1 MKKISIIVCSV
12 IMSSLY
18 ARAVAEDSLHYARL
32 HHEDINYFHNSMYG
46 TDNPV
51 QLSFNKSTSL
61 MKATISGQFHR
72 GDFHA
77 VDQSSEHN
85 ALNVHILGFQ
95 DFGRLKLSGDI
106 AYTNSKDIDH
116 RWNNTLM
123 TSPLNPFIICDS
135 LFSDVTTDLFD
146 MNAAASYTFSKKFI
160 GALKLHY
167 VTGSLADQSDPRPKT
182 NAMRFNIKPGAY
194 FTINQNLAVG
204 ADAFVEFYHSDIV
217 HTLENTLNSY
227 IYFVMKGMGD
237 RVDIPANEQ
246 FSRPR
251 DYTGTKYGASLQ
263 LNYHTKSL
271 GDVLQLSYS
280 RNGEDAID
288 GGSSFEYRS
297 GDYKD
302 NTFSVLNHF
311 TLHMSPNYQH
321 HLIIQYE
328 QLKDEGDWYEQ
339 RRRLDSD
346 HGNLVYYEIMAKN
359 RIREAKQ
366 SKISATYRLDKF
378 TNSLPDWHASLS
390 GDYLG
395 FTATQ
400 DDGMIYKQKYQM
412 MNLRLEGTKYW
423 NVKTSRLETRLGAF
437 MTSQMGEPK
446 YATPLANTDYSE
458 SKRALV
464 STYVNPMF
472 EYNTAASIG
481 FQARVAYNHPIRING
496 KYTWWGVHAQ
506 VQQAFYT
513 GNNKYA
519 QCYDGANR
527 TLMNVGLDLTF

>member
-1 MKKISIIVCSV
+1 MF
-12 IMSSLY
+12 SLCV
-18 ARAVAEDSLHYARL
+18 RAVTEDTLHYARL
-32 HHEDINYFHNSMYG
+32 HHEEMNYFHNSMYG

-51 QLSFNKSTSL
+51 QLSFNKTTSL
-61 MKATISGQFHR
+61 MKATVSGQFHR

-77 VDQSSEHN
+77 IDQSPKHN
-85 ALNVHILGFQ
+85 ALNVRIQGLQ
-95 DFGRLKLSGDI
+95 DFGKLKLSGDI
-106 AYTNSKDIDH
+106 AYTNSTDADH
-116 RWNNTLM
+116 RWNNTLL

-194 FTINQNLAVG
+194 FAINQNFAVG

-246 FSRPR
+246 YSRPR

-263 LNYHTKSL
+263 LDYHTNSL
-271 GDVLQLSYS
+271 NDVLQFGYS
-280 RNGEDAID
+280 CNAEDAID

-302 NTFSVLNHF
+302 NTLSICNHF
-311 TLHMSPNYQH
+311 TLHLTPGWQH
-321 HLIIQYE
+321 HLIVQYE
-328 QLKDEGDWYEQ
+328 QLKDEGYWYEQ

-346 HGNLVYYEIMAKN
+346 HGNLVYYEVMKKN
-359 RIREAKQ
+359 RIREANQ
-366 SKISATYRLDKF
+366 SKLSATYRLDKF
-378 TNSLPDWHASLS
+378 TNNLPDWHASLS

-400 DDGMIYKQKYQM
+400 DDGSIYKQKYQM
-412 MNLRLEGTKYW
+412 LNLRLQGTKYW
-423 NVKTSRLETRLGAF
+423 SIKTSRLETGLGAF
-437 MTSQMGEPK
+437 MASQMGTPK
-446 YATPLANTDYSE
+446 YATPLANTGYSE
-458 SKRALV
+458 SKRALA
-464 STYVNPMF
+464 STYVDPMF

-481 FQARVAYNHPIRING
+481 FQARIAYNCPVRLNG
-496 KYTWWGVHAQ
+496 KYSWVGVHAQ
-506 VQQAFYT
+506 AQQTLYT

-519 QCYDGANR
+519 NCYDGTSR
-527 TLMNVGLDLTF
+527 TVIDFGLDLTF